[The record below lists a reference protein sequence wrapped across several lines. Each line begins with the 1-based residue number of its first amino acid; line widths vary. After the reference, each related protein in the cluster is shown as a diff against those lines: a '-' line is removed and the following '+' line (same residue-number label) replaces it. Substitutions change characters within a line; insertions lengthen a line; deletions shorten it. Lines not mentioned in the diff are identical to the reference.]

1 MNFSNEEML
10 AVMFEEQEKQRIE
23 IKQATTQLAKTT
35 EQFKVSVTSLNNK
48 LNEPKDKTGDLLV
61 KLIDEQTKL
70 IQSIMGSQEEQ
81 KKQMQVITSEII
93 NLSNKQT
100 QMFVAL
106 IVLVAI
112 LCFAI
117 LLLKFV

>member
-10 AVMFEEQEKQRIE
+10 AVMFEEQGKQRIE

-35 EQFKVSVTSLNNK
+35 EQFKVSVTSLNKK
-48 LNEPKDKTGDLLV
+48 LNEPKDKTGELLMT
-61 KLIDEQTKL
+61 LIDEQTKL
-70 IQSIMGSQEEQ
+70 IQSIMSSQEEQ

-93 NLSNKQT
+93 NLSNKQN

-106 IVLVAI
+106 VILVTI